1 MICPKCGHTN
11 DDGNLYCGRC
21 GGKLRKKQGNG
32 GLKVI
37 IVVLCIIIAMQAIRL
52 AENKSASGSSEVP
65 ENTVL
70 KEEASGTP
78 VTTQADSKHL
88 DYVDGDWKSVTL
100 RDGSST
106 LTVHAVAFTQELT
119 RCKKMTVNMDV
130 TMNANTQCKDWQVWG
145 RVGGQFVKLDR
156 ISLPNGNG
164 ATTQTVTFNPPVT
177 LDAIAV
183 TPTIPGGY
191 SWSMSLYVTD
201 VVLD

>member
-1 MICPKCGHTN
+1 M
-11 DDGNLYCGRC
+11 
-21 GGKLRKKQGNG
+21 
-32 GLKVI
+32 KVI

-88 DYVDGDWKSVTL
+88 DYVDGDWESVTL

-156 ISLPNGNG
+156 ISLPSGRG
-164 ATTQTVTFNPPVT
+164 ATTQTGRFDPQVPLV
-177 LDAIAV
+177 ASGG
-183 TPTIPGGY
+183 TPREPGGY

>member
-1 MICPKCGHTN
+1 M
-11 DDGNLYCGRC
+11 
-21 GGKLRKKQGNG
+21 
-32 GLKVI
+32 
-37 IVVLCIIIAMQAIRL
+37 
-52 AENKSASGSSEVP
+52 
-65 ENTVL
+65 
-70 KEEASGTP
+70 
-78 VTTQADSKHL
+78 
-88 DYVDGDWKSVTL
+88 DGDWESVTL